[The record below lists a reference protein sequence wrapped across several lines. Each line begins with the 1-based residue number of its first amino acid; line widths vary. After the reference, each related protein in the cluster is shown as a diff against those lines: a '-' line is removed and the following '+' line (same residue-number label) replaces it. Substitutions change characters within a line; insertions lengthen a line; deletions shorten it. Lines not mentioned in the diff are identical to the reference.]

1 MSGQTVHGAAQPP
14 DDESARR
21 ERQVERRSSPSAHTV
36 HEVVRREGEQ
46 EMARTSSALFASGLA
61 AGIAMGLSLVVDGA
75 LRSVLPKEPW
85 AQEGVAR
92 LGYAAGFIVVTLG
105 RQQLYTENTLTAVLP
120 ALERRDAR
128 SLAQMLRVWGVVL
141 AANLLGALAI
151 SWVAADTAA
160 FGAEMKAAFAEIGRK
175 AIEPGFGTVL
185 LRGVLAGWLIA
196 LIVWLMP
203 AAEGGSKFW
212 VILLL
217 AYAVGLLHLSHSIAG
232 SVETMYLAWA
242 GEISWSKYAWQFLVP
257 AVVGNTIGGVTLTAG
272 LNYAQ
277 VRAGG
282 ETRES

>member
-1 MSGQTVHGAAQPP
+1 MGRA
-14 DDESARR
+14 
-21 ERQVERRSSPSAHTV
+21 SP
-36 HEVVRREGEQ
+36 
-46 EMARTSSALFASGLA
+46 ALFASGLA
-61 AGIAMGLSLVVDGA
+61 AGIAMGLSLLVDGA

-85 AQEGVAR
+85 AQEGLAR

-105 RQQLYTENTLTAVLP
+105 RQQLYTENTLTVVLP
-120 ALERRDAR
+120 VLERKEAR
-128 SLAQMLRVWGVVL
+128 WLAQMLRVWAVVL

-160 FGAEMKAAFAEIGRK
+160 FGPEMKAAFAEIGRN

-185 LRGVLAGWLIA
+185 LRGILAGWLIA

-203 AAEGGSKFW
+203 AADGGAKFW

-242 GEISWSKYAWQFLVP
+242 GEISWSTYAWQFLVP
-257 AVVGNTIGGVTLTAG
+257 AVLGNTIGGVALTAG

-277 VRAGG
+277 VEAGG
-282 ETRES
+282 EARAS